1 MSASDWSRIRSV
13 KFIRLVDGVC
23 VPVRPVHQVLEHG
36 QAEGVLEQ
44 GRGVQDNLPVHT
56 FIYFKTIYLNQNFDV
71 KASKD

>member
-1 MSASDWSRIRSV
+1 MSASDWSRIRSI
-13 KFIRLVDGVC
+13 KFIRLVDGVR
-23 VPVRPVHQVLEHG
+23 VPVGPVHQVLEHG

-56 FIYFKTIYLNQNFDV
+56 FIYYKTIYSNQNFDV